1 MLSRSED
8 GFGARTAGL
17 ATQAALNG
25 HGAAD
30 IARQTGHRSLDTV
43 LGYIRVA
50 TRFEGNVTAK
60 IGL

>member
-1 MLSRSED
+1 MSRCS
-8 GFGARTAGL
+8 RR
-17 ATQAALNG
+17 TQALCIRYA
-25 HGAAD
+25 
-30 IARQTGHRSLDTV
+30 LDTV